1 MAGHFDGA
9 AELSVQT
16 ELGLSLGNLGG
27 GLFGDMSVGGDTEL
41 VHGRDCT
48 VTSAVAGGLAMIPLT
63 YEGLEVEVVEKGLD
77 LDNWGENRPLGSHF

>member
-27 GLFGDMSVGGDTEL
+27 GLFGDMSVGDDMEF
-41 VHGRDCT
+41 VHGPDCT
-48 VTSAVAGGLAMIPLT
+48 VTSAVAGRLAMIPLT
-63 YEGLEVEVVEKGLD
+63 YEGLEVEVVEEGLD
-77 LDNWGENRPLGSHF
+77 LDN